1 MHRVQ
6 SNTGSHQ
13 QTEAMGKK
21 PIWGLLAR
29 FSGPAI
35 IAQIVNASYNLVDTI
50 FIGRLGTIPLAA
62 VAVANPIMALYRAVG
77 MGIGV
82 GAASLISRQLGE
94 GKTEQADRTAGG
106 AITTFLIISAVLASV
121 CMLNLDF
128 LLSLFGADANV
139 LPPARAYMLV
149 ETGFMVLDFI
159 VLALCEL
166 VRVGGSP
173 VLASAAMIVS
183 GLMNCIWDPILGYGF
198 GPFPKMGMAGFALAT
213 SVGRFFA
220 FSMLVWYL
228 ASGKSVYRFKLRHFI
243 PSFKIAVDIYK
254 VGVSMT
260 ARMAAGS
267 LSQII
272 ATTTAASFGEMPLAV
287 LGVVQKASGLA
298 FTPCMGIGQGMLPL
312 VGYNYGAHN
321 KDRVGEIVVK
331 SSTTGFLWG
340 VFCWAAAMFFSVQV
354 MAIFSNDPN
363 FLTAAA
369 PAWRIYAFGFF
380 TVGLQTILSF
390 FFQGI
395 GKAFASLVVTSSR
408 QLFFLIPCLLIMP
421 RIFGLNGLWAAYPV
435 ADTMAIILTLIWTG
449 LEFRELGL
457 PINLKSFLNT
467 KAAVADLKPEPVKET
482 GGGDGSGTNN

>member
-1 MHRVQ
+1 MHRGHV
-6 SNTGSHQ
+6 NNIGHEKTL
-13 QTEAMGKK
+13 EMGHA
-21 PIWGLLAR
+21 PVWGLLAR

-94 GKTEQADRTAGG
+94 GKNEQADRTAGG
-106 AITTFLIISAVLASV
+106 AITTFLIISTIIASI
-121 CMLNLDF
+121 CIWNLDF
-128 LLSLFGADANV
+128 LLTLFGADANV
-139 LPPARAYMLV
+139 LPPARAYMVV

-159 VLALCEL
+159 VLALAEL

-183 GLMNCIWDPILGYGF
+183 GLMNCIWDPILGYGW
-198 GPFPKMGMAGFALAT
+198 GPFPQMGMAGFALAT

-220 FSMLVWYL
+220 FVMLVWYL
-228 ASGKSVYRFKLRHFI
+228 GSGKSVYKFKLSHFV
-243 PSFKIAVDIYK
+243 PSFKIAADIYK

-260 ARMAAGS
+260 ARMAAAS

-321 KDRVGEIVVK
+321 KGRVGEIVVK
-331 SSTTGFLWG
+331 SSTTGFVWG
-340 VFCWAAAMFFSVQV
+340 SLCWVVSLLFSVQV
-354 MAIFSNDPN
+354 MGIFSNDSN

-369 PAWRIYAFGFF
+369 PAWRIYAVGFF

-395 GKAFASLVVTSSR
+395 GKAFASLIVTSSR
-408 QLFFLIPCLLIMP
+408 QLLFLIPCLLIMP

-435 ADTMAIILTLIWTG
+435 ADSLAIVLALVWTG
-449 LEFRELGL
+449 YEFKELGL
-457 PINLKSFLNT
+457 PLNFKSFLNT
-467 KAAVADLKPEPVKET
+467 KAAPAELKPEPVKDT
-482 GGGDGSGTNN
+482 DGGDGNGGN

>member
-1 MHRVQ
+1 MHRMQ
-6 SNTGSHQ
+6 SNTLSHQ
-13 QTEAMGKK
+13 KTEAMGKD
-21 PIWGLLAR
+21 PIWGLLFR

-35 IAQIVNASYNLVDTI
+35 VAQIVNASYNLVDTV

-62 VAVANPIMALYRAVG
+62 VAVAGPLMAIYRAVG

-94 GKTEQADRTAGG
+94 GKREQADRTAGG
-106 AITTFLIISAVLASV
+106 AITTFLIISAVLASI
-121 CMLNLDF
+121 CMLNLNF

-139 LPPARAYMLV
+139 LPPARSYMLV
-149 ETGFMVLDFI
+149 ETGFMALDFI

-173 VLASAAMIVS
+173 VLASTAMIVS
-183 GLMNCIWDPILGYGF
+183 GLMNCIWDPILGYGL
-198 GPFPKMGMAGFALAT
+198 GPFPKLGMAGFALAT
-213 SVGRFFA
+213 SVGRTFA
-220 FSMLVWYL
+220 FVMLVGYL
-228 ASGKSVYRFKLRHFI
+228 ASGKSVYNFKPHHFI
-243 PSFKIAVDIYK
+243 PSFKIAADIYK

-260 ARMAAGS
+260 ARMAGGS

-287 LGVVQKASGLA
+287 LGVVQKASGFA
-298 FTPCMGIGQGMLPL
+298 FSVCMGIGQGMLPL

-321 KDRVGEIVVK
+321 KERVGEVVTK

-340 VFCWAAAMFFSVQV
+340 AFCWVAAMFASVQV
-354 MAIFSNDPN
+354 MALFSNDPN

-380 TVGLQTILSF
+380 TVGLQNILSF

-395 GKAFASLVVTSSR
+395 GKAWASLVVTSSR
-408 QLFFLIPCLLIMP
+408 QLLFLIPCLLIMP

-435 ADTMAIILTLIWTG
+435 ADTLAIILTFIWTYM
-449 LEFRELGL
+449 EFRELGL
-457 PINLKSFLNT
+457 PITLRGSVLAQPNQ
-467 KAAVADLKPEPVKET
+467 AAAEPEPVKEK
-482 GGGDGSGTNN
+482 GGGDGNGKGD